1 MLEIRPMTH
10 ADLDQVL
17 AIEIDLFP
25 IDTWS
30 EELFLGELAEV
41 SISVMFQWLFW
52 IQRLLVMP
60 HLDM

>member
-41 SISVMFQWLFW
+41 SISRDV
-52 IQRLLVMP
+52 
-60 HLDM
+60 

>member
-25 IDTWS
+25 IDT
-30 EELFLGELAEV
+30 
-41 SISVMFQWLFW
+41 
-52 IQRLLVMP
+52 
-60 HLDM
+60 